1 VDPMN
6 DIIRI
11 HELEVWT
18 HLGLP
23 EEERLEEQQ
32 LSVTVE
38 IFTDTTP
45 TAKKDDISNA
55 IDYDTV
61 AKRIQEVANT
71 ERKTL
76 ERFSEDI
83 AQMILQEFK
92 PHKVTVTAK
101 KFVMPE
107 TKGVSITIT
116 RS

>member
-1 VDPMN
+1 MD

-45 TAKKDDISNA
+45 TAKKDDLSDA

-61 AKRIQEVANT
+61 AKHIHAVAKT

-76 ERFSEDI
+76 ERFTEDI

-92 PHKVTVTAK
+92 PDKVTVTAQ
-101 KFVMPE
+101 KFVIPE
-107 TKGVSITIT
+107 TKGVSLTIT
-116 RS
+116 RP